1 MDCRQMQPIVNGLE
15 KKYGSCMTLERV
27 NFHERTSWHEL
38 LYPLASPEFAL
49 LDSSKQIIH
58 RWSGVTEEED
68 FAVVLEP
75 LCSS

>member
-27 NFHERTSWHEL
+27 NFHERTFWHEL

-49 LDSSKQIIH
+49 LDSSKQVIH
-58 RWSGVTEEED
+58 RWFGVTEEED